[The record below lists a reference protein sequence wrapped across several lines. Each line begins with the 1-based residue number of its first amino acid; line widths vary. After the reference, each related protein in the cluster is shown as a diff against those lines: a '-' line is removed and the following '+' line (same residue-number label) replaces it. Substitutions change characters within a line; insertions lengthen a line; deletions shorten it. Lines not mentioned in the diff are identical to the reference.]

1 MSRKDEIWE
10 SSGGDIAV
18 SDMTEEHAKNALR
31 LAIRII
37 KENSFKFGVGTAY
50 E

>member
-1 MSRKDEIWE
+1 MTDRDEIWE
-10 SSGGDIAV
+10 SNSGDIAV

-37 KENSFKFGVGTAY
+37 KENDIQFGIGNFY